1 MKVKLLDLTAQ
12 FKEIEDEVRIALDE
26 VFSTQQFILSGKVK
40 ELERAIA
47 EYCGVDHAVAVASGT
62 DAILLS
68 LMALDIGEGD
78 EVITTPFTFFSTASS
93 IVRVGAT
100 PVFVDIEPSTFNI
113 DPEKVCHAISPRT
126 KAIVAVHLFG
136 QATDMEP
143 IMKIA
148 SERRISV
155 IEDACQSIGARYRGR
170 RVGSIGDAGCFSF
183 FPTKNLGC
191 FGDGGMVVTNNEEL
205 AERIRSL
212 RVHGSKKR
220 YYHDEIGINS
230 RLDEIQAA
238 VLVVKLAYLEKWNS
252 KRRANAGFYDEAL
265 ADMDEVKTPY
275 VPDYNESVYNQY
287 VVRVERRNELKEFL
301 ASQGVGTEI
310 YYPIP
315 LHLQRCF
322 GFLNHREGDFPE
334 AERAASEVLALPIY
348 PELTEEE
355 LGFVAEKIRSFYSM

>member
-12 FKEIEDEVRIALDE
+12 FEEIEDEVRTALDE
-26 VFSTQQFILSGKVK
+26 VFSTQQFILSDKVK

-47 EYCGVDHAVAVASGT
+47 EYCGVGHAVAVASGT

-113 DPEKVCHAISPRT
+113 DPEKVRHAIGPRT

-136 QATDMEP
+136 QAADMEP

-148 SERRISV
+148 SERGISV

-191 FGDGGMVVTNNEEL
+191 FGDGGMVVTNSEKL
-205 AERIRSL
+205 AARIRSL

-252 KRRANAGFYDEAL
+252 KRRTNARFYDEAL
-265 ADMDEVKTPY
+265 ADAEEVKTPY

-287 VVRVERRNELKEFL
+287 VVRVEKRDELREFL
-301 ASQGVGTEI
+301 TSQGVGTEI

-315 LHLQRCF
+315 LHLQKCF
-322 GFLNHREGDFPE
+322 GFLDHRVGDFPE
-334 AERAASEVLALPIY
+334 SERAASEVLALPIY

-355 LGFVAEKIRSFYSM
+355 LGFVVEKIRSFYSM